1 MVLKSF
7 AETWRSHPNG
17 GTPSLPFNGGKPGGT
32 SAAAGGTPS
41 LPFNGGTPSLPF
53 NGGTPALP
61 FNGGT
66 PSLPFNGGTPSLLC
80 GTPGG
85 TSAAAVGTPSLPF
98 NGGTPSLHRFLR
110 PLFFPFNIN
119 VLY

>member
-1 MVLKSF
+1 MQRRDAVVTF
-7 AETWRSHPNG
+7 NG
-17 GTPSLPFNGGKPGGT
+17 VTPSLPFNGE
-32 SAAAGGTPS
+32 
-41 LPFNGGTPSLPF
+41 
-53 NGGTPALP
+53 
-61 FNGGT
+61 
-66 PSLPFNGGTPSLLC
+66 TPSLLC

-85 TSAAAVGTPSLPF
+85 PPSAAGGTPSLPF

>member
-1 MVLKSF
+1 MFTTMFRRRLQRHWIPLLIDMLLYHCFPCKQAACAVMM
-7 AETWRSHPNG
+7 WQRNG
-17 GTPSLPFNGGKPGGT
+17 
-32 SAAAGGTPS
+32 
-41 LPFNGGTPSLPF
+41 
-53 NGGTPALP
+53 
-61 FNGGT
+61 
-66 PSLPFNGGTPSLLC
+66 

-85 TSAAAVGTPSLPF
+85 TSAAAGGTPSLPF

>member
-1 MVLKSF
+1 MVSLDVLVVLKSF

-41 LPFNGGTPSLPF
+41 L
-53 NGGTPALP
+53 
-61 FNGGT
+61 
-66 PSLPFNGGTPSLLC
+66 
-80 GTPGG
+80 
-85 TSAAAVGTPSLPF
+85 
-98 NGGTPSLHRFLR
+98 HRFLR

>member
-1 MVLKSF
+1 MEGTSQRRDAVATF
-7 AETWRSHPNG
+7 G
-17 GTPSLPFNGGKPGGT
+17 GTPGGT
-32 SAAAGGTPS
+32 SHAAGGTP
-41 LPFNGGTPSLPF
+41 LLHLVGRRAAHPQAAGGK
-53 NGGTPALP
+53 
-61 FNGGT
+61 

-85 TSAAAVGTPSLPF
+85 TSHAAGGTPSLPF
-98 NGGTPSLHRFLR
+98 NGGKPSLHRFLR